1 MMQTL
6 SSLGILSLTNS
17 NQMEIRE
24 NVVEKVTGGTSVTH
38 SFSSNQGS
46 VEPSPPNQDSLQRLE
61 MMMSS
66 IESITMGF
74 KLSHD
79 PLCPL
84 FLNKTSL
91 NEFIKGDEELDETI
105 MQFWCS

>member
-1 MMQTL
+1 MDCIYVVFMMQTL

-24 NVVEKVTGGTSVTH
+24 NVVDKVTGGTSATH
-38 SFSSNQGS
+38 SFSANQGS
-46 VEPSPPNQDSLQRLE
+46 VEPSPPNQDSLRRLE

-66 IESITMGF
+66 IETTCICI

-79 PLCPL
+79 PYQMFVLSKTFIHE
-84 FLNKTSL
+84 FL
-91 NEFIKGDEELDETI
+91 
-105 MQFWCS
+105 